1 MKPFFSR
8 TLSTIS
14 DVVTLGPV
22 RRRRTNTSSTN
33 SSTDGSS
40 FTNSERYTHSM
51 RSVYT
56 MPPPPSLPVG
66 SVSEE
71 VGGITGSWS
80 IYHHP
85 FSPSPEVYDAL
96 EDDVIFCKNNVCRRI
111 ARASTPSPNASFT
124 YTSSSEYDPQSF
136 KLKELET
143 TPSSLTSSVTTAM
156 HEEEEEEEE
165 IEGYMYIC
173 TRGSDFGQTLILN
186 WTPNNSM
193 TNHSRIQSGGTDPT
207 QGDYSKPNPSETGAA
222 RGGACSRDRTER
234 EHDSLSL
241 DLGRMES
248 IRILYRYESP
258 TAGISGGEVIIYSQ
272 ERKYFIFSFKHN
284 GLYDLIKKFRS
295 WRYFTYV
302 HNSEANQYTFTII
315 RPRLTL
321 SELHIEEG
329 LVSGVL
335 TENMWGQLK
344 DPTGRVLDKKLVLQ
358 TVFFRGVEISLR
370 KEVWLYLL
378 GVVDFDSSEKMRRE
392 KYEER
397 QATYKQLNEKRKSN
411 QSLLSHG
418 NGATPTNN
426 KLTQML
432 QQVDNDIRRTD
443 RSHPFYK
450 GEDNPNLDRL
460 RQIILNYLLEY
471 RKDITYCQGMTDIL
485 APILMSLDD
494 DSESFFCF
502 TRLVERTPFF
512 TKAGKR
518 VTLHRQLVLLS
529 SLLSLL
535 LPWFFFYL
543 SDIEEGLSL
552 LFAHRWLLI
561 SFKREF
567 KMEDTL
573 LLWEACWTNYSTNS
587 FHLFLCIAIM
597 AIYGQKVL
605 DEEMTLNELTVYFNG
620 LANMMPVDIVL
631 SQARGYLYQF
641 SKCPEVPCVLRC
653 IMPDSYWETSTS
665 RVICEGSGTCCKGE
679 ESPLLHIF

>member
-295 WRYFTYV
+295 WQYFTYV

-358 TVFFRGVEISLR
+358 VKNINFVSILFILSLSQTVFFRGVEISLR

-397 QATYKQLNEKRKSN
+397 QATYKQLNEKR
-411 QSLLSHG
+411 
-418 NGATPTNN
+418 
-426 KLTQML
+426 
-432 QQVDNDIRRTD
+432 
-443 RSHPFYK
+443 
-450 GEDNPNLDRL
+450 
-460 RQIILNYLLEY
+460 
-471 RKDITYCQGMTDIL
+471 
-485 APILMSLDD
+485 
-494 DSESFFCF
+494 
-502 TRLVERTPFF
+502 
-512 TKAGKR
+512 
-518 VTLHRQLVLLS
+518 
-529 SLLSLL
+529 
-535 LPWFFFYL
+535 
-543 SDIEEGLSL
+543 
-552 LFAHRWLLI
+552 
-561 SFKREF
+561 
-567 KMEDTL
+567 
-573 LLWEACWTNYSTNS
+573 
-587 FHLFLCIAIM
+587 
-597 AIYGQKVL
+597 
-605 DEEMTLNELTVYFNG
+605 
-620 LANMMPVDIVL
+620 
-631 SQARGYLYQF
+631 
-641 SKCPEVPCVLRC
+641 
-653 IMPDSYWETSTS
+653 
-665 RVICEGSGTCCKGE
+665 
-679 ESPLLHIF
+679 